1 MAGCRMFWRQ
11 ACYVPGAPGCTDD
24 QNSLSTFPKP
34 PWCTAPSGWDPP
46 AGGCHTNRLHSA
58 GTARHANRR
67 TGVGRSVCLSV
78 RQSVPSLP
86 ECLCQVSCFN
96 PPRPRPS
103 PLLPVALEENH
114 PTIIQTHLSDRD
126 PRRLSLWP
134 EKPKF
139 WRSQM
144 KEVPFPVR
152 CSSLIFTKQIKKR
165 KKGQERKKKKSLRP
179 QLPVRPG
186 PVLSSF
192 FCSRYPCTSK

>member
-114 PTIIQTHLSDRD
+114 PPSS
-126 PRRLSLWP
+126 RRICLTVTPGDWAFDL
-134 EKPKF
+134 
-139 WRSQM
+139 
-144 KEVPFPVR
+144 
-152 CSSLIFTKQIKKR
+152 
-165 KKGQERKKKKSLRP
+165 KSL
-179 QLPVRPG
+179 
-186 PVLSSF
+186 SSDVHKWKRSPF
-192 FCSRYPCTSK
+192 Q